1 MLLTQVSL
9 LGARH
14 GSGCTALPVAGPTG
28 LYSFSVA
35 HWTHRV
41 GLWNILFKRKQRW
54 HNTTFCDVTIAT
66 GVWNL
71 KQACWLVLP
80 NYVRRLL
87 IGPLVFI
94 LLILL
99 MVNCHS
105 LKKVFNL
112 FKNLFWTMLPWRES
126 SFWKNKFLNMTRW
139 NLKVLVMQELQH
151 KQLCKD
157 QA

>member
-1 MLLTQVSL
+1 MIAYFQLDRCSCCMLLLLDSNTYRRCDDRRALLTQVGL

-35 HWTHRV
+35 HRTHRV

-54 HNTTFCDVTIAT
+54 HNTTFCDITMAT

-80 NYVRRLL
+80 NYVRQLL

-99 MVNCHS
+99 LRMVNCHS
-105 LKKVFNL
+105 LEKVFNL
-112 FKNLFWTMLPWRES
+112 FKNS
-126 SFWKNKFLNMTRW
+126 KGN
-139 NLKVLVMQELQH
+139 Q
-151 KQLCKD
+151 
-157 QA
+157 